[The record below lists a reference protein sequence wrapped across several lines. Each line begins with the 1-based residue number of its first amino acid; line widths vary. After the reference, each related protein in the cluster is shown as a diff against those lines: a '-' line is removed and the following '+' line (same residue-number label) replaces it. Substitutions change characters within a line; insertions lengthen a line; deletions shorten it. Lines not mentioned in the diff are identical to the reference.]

1 MSDVSTV
8 RTLTKWLV
16 QAAGDGAEKIYET
29 ERSRFPERLIG
40 QVRVYGDS
48 AFIGDVAQALAQLQA
63 AYPYGFSLVQ
73 RYIRAIVQS
82 DVDPNKG
89 TSNAVIYRKV
99 IDNGSLGVPVTWFA
113 AALVRRAVAT
123 RKLLRFHIWRSPCSA
138 LGSLKHELRAMR
150 LLQCEPE
157 YFHRQNNKILRLER
171 RLRARANT
179 G

>member
-1 MSDVSTV
+1 M
-8 RTLTKWLV
+8 
-16 QAAGDGAEKIYET
+16 QAAADGAEKIYEA

-48 AFIGDVAQALAQLQA
+48 AFVADVAQASEQLQA

-73 RYIRAIVQS
+73 RYIRAVIQS
-82 DVDPNKG
+82 DIDPRKG
-89 TSNAVIYRKV
+89 TSNAVIYRRAAE
-99 IDNGSLGVPVTWFA
+99 NGSLGVPITWFA
-113 AALVRRAVAT
+113 AALVGRAVAT
-123 RKLLRFHIWRSPCSA
+123 RKLLRFHIWRSPRSA